1 MQILKYSFTN
11 ILLSNSIRIGAP
23 SHLPRPSLLEFLSPT
38 HPLQEGI
45 TRQRTAR
52 PGPDRT
58 GPTRHGT
65 ARHGTARPGPNRPGP
80 TCIQEGQ
87 LMGCQVLLAGTH
99 RAFTSLH
106 RPAGPIRLHLRLA
119 QTLSGPQARH
129 PDSRPQPALARH
141 GPVHVDSDKSRLARV
156 SPPVTHFNVPSPQ
169 RGTQQ

>member
-1 MQILKYSFTN
+1 MMQIWDLLFAN

-23 SHLPRPSLLEFLSPT
+23 THLSRPSLLEFLSPT
-38 HPLQEGI
+38 HPHQEGI

-52 PGPDRT
+52 PGPALT
-58 GPTRHGT
+58 GP
-65 ARHGTARPGPNRPGP
+65 ARIGSARPGPARPGPARPGPTRPGP

-119 QTLSGPQARH
+119 QTLLGPQARH

-156 SPPVTHFNVPSPQ
+156 SPPVTHY
-169 RGTQQ
+169 